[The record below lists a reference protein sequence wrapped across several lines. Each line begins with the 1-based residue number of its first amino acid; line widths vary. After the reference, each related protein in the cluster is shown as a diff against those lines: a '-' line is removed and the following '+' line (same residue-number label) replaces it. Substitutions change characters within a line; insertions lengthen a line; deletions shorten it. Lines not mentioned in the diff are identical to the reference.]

1 MKKTSLAA
9 DSVAG
14 SATLGGTPNLSL
26 VSPMPAFGH
35 YDRGQV
41 IKRLFDFLFAFVAI
55 VLLSPVLLFIALAVI
70 FTSRGSAIFTQRRVG
85 KDGRVFNF
93 YKFRSMQANN
103 DETIHKA
110 YFEKLIRGRR
120 EKECGD
126 SFKIKNDPRVTPI
139 GRFLRKTSLDELPQL
154 FNVLKGEMSLVGPR
168 PPIDYEV
175 EQYQDWH
182 RQRLH
187 ALPGITGLWQVSGR
201 SSVPFDEMVLLD
213 IHYMEHW
220 TLILDFKIIFR
231 TIPVVLFG
239 IGAY

>member
-1 MKKTSLAA
+1 LKKSFLAA
-9 DSVAG
+9 DTVAG
-14 SATLGGTPNLSL
+14 SASFGGTPNLSL
-26 VSPMPAFGH
+26 VSSVPAYDH
-35 YDRGQV
+35 YDQGQAV
-41 IKRLFDFLFAFVAI
+41 KRLFDFVFALLAIIILSPLLLLVAI
-55 VLLSPVLLFIALAVI
+55 CVLLTSRGPVI
-70 FTSRGSAIFTQRRVG
+70 FTQKRVG
-85 KDGRVFNF
+85 RDGRVFHF
-93 YKFRSMQANN
+93 YKYRSMQVDN
-103 DETIHKA
+103 DESIHRD

-126 SFKIKNDPRVTPI
+126 SFKIKNDPRITPI
-139 GRFLRKTSLDELPQL
+139 GRLLRKTSLDELPQL

-220 TLILDFKIIFR
+220 SLILDFKIILR
-231 TIPVVLFG
+231 TIPVVLLG

>member
-9 DSVAG
+9 DTVAG
-14 SATLGGTPNLSL
+14 SAPLGGTPNLSL
-26 VSPMPAFGH
+26 VSPLPAFGH
-35 YDRGQV
+35 YDRGQAV
-41 IKRLFDFLFAFVAI
+41 KRFFDFIFAFAAVVI
-55 VLLSPVLLFIALAVI
+55 LSPFLLLIALAVM
-70 FTSRGSAIFTQRRVG
+70 FTSRGPIIFTQRRVG
-85 KDGRVFNF
+85 KDGRTFNF

-103 DETIHKA
+103 DESIHKA

-126 SFKIKNDPRVTPI
+126 SFKIKNDPRITPI

-220 TLILDFKIIFR
+220 TLVLDFKIILR

>member
-9 DSVAG
+9 ETVAG
-14 SATLGGTPNLSL
+14 TATLGGTPNLSL

-35 YDRGQV
+35 YDRGHA
-41 IKRLFDFLFAFVAI
+41 IKRLFDFTFALLAI
-55 VLLSPVLLFIALAVI
+55 VMLSPILILIALGVI
-70 FTSRGSAIFTQRRVG
+70 LSSRGPAIFMQKRVG
-85 KDGRVFNF
+85 RDGRVFHF
-93 YKFRSMQANN
+93 YKFRSMMANN
-103 DETIHKA
+103 DESIHKA

-126 SFKIKNDPRVTPI
+126 SFKIKNDPRITSI

-175 EQYQDWH
+175 DQYQDWH

-187 ALPGITGLWQVSGR
+187 AQPGITGLWQVSGR

-220 TLILDFKIIFR
+220 SLILDLKIILR
-231 TIPVVLFG
+231 TVPVVVFG